1 KSTPVYQPCD
11 IEFELTEQE
20 AARHPNPHLSVEL
33 RAEFRAPKGNTY
45 RLPAFWDGGR
55 KFKIRFSP
63 LAEGNWDFRV
73 SSNID
78 RFSGKMASFTAT
90 APTTPGYVSPFNVHH
105 FRYSQENTPHLWMG
119 DTRHDFA
126 VMPMEEFRRLADL
139 RAAQKFNH
147 LRGLVLGDEAT
158 AKRVFADPERIPP
171 EHFQN
176 LDERIRYLNQ
186 KGIAADLVLGAGQG
200 QLEKLLPNWKQRER
214 YLRYLVARYA
224 AMNVTWQGVEAY
236 EEYENGPALLK
247 EIADLLKQVD
257 PYRHP
262 RATHSTS
269 TSAPLASAGWLDYA
283 TCQSTETNLF
293 AVEHQFYPL
302 PFVNLGSPGADPDT
316 ARKRL
321 WNAAIN
327 GQYVTLGEAPL
338 DSAAAQQA
346 THLYTFFAQTRYWD
360 LEPYFRIEGAR
371 ALALEEV
378 EYIVYLEK
386 PGPVELMVHKAGYE
400 VSWFNPITGA
410 WVDDANFKG
419 ERYTVGNPP
428 DASHDWVLYVRRE
441 GKKQG
446 MNRSYKFES
455 RTPVMQPLEVS
466 KKEVPFSIQ
475 LPEESELKVDQKYEF
490 NATLLK
496 PSRAT
501 RNMIWLWTGEVP
513 SSFLGYKVLGTTQF
527 GTFLIPPGLTRDY
540 PTTLQVRLY
549 GLDGNGKLFASDKVY
564 TLKK

>member
-1 KSTPVYQPCD
+1 
-11 IEFELTEQE
+11 
-20 AARHPNPHLSVEL
+20 
-33 RAEFRAPKGNTY
+33 
-45 RLPAFWDGGR
+45 
-55 KFKIRFSP
+55 
-63 LAEGNWDFRV
+63 
-73 SSNID
+73 
-78 RFSGKMASFTAT
+78 M
-90 APTTPGYVSPFNVHH
+90 
-105 FRYSQENTPHLWMG
+105 
-119 DTRHDFA
+119 
-126 VMPMEEFRRLADL
+126 LADPD
-139 RAAQKFNH
+139 RI
-147 LRGLVLGDEAT
+147 E
-158 AKRVFADPERIPP
+158 PEY
-171 EHFQN
+171 FQS

-186 KGIAADLVLGAGQG
+186 KGVAADLVLGAGQG

-214 YLRYLVARYA
+214 YVRYLVARYA